1 MWKKAVGILLAL
13 SVAGAFFYYG
23 LTQAHAA
30 DDDWT
35 IGVTRTVHHAFVC
48 QNKEAAESVAKI
60 VHEQTFEE
68 VTNNPTA
75 VAYVSEGIC
84 GDIGGLRVEPLSVAY
99 HDTMKDDPKLIIKV
113 VLATPTPDKPDPK
126 TTMYFI
132 LSNTIVGSG
141 ILEGAL
147 GL

>member
-68 VTNNPTA
+68 VTNNRTTRRWWSTSPPRSARGSLEFGSNRCRCPT
-75 VAYVSEGIC
+75 
-84 GDIGGLRVEPLSVAY
+84 
-99 HDTMKDDPKLIIKV
+99 
-113 VLATPTPDKPDPK
+113 
-126 TTMYFI
+126 TTR
-132 LSNTIVGSG
+132 
-141 ILEGAL
+141 
-147 GL
+147 

>member
-48 QNKEAAESVAKI
+48 QNKEAAESVGWHAGA
-60 VHEQTFEE
+60 Q
-68 VTNNPTA
+68 
-75 VAYVSEGIC
+75 
-84 GDIGGLRVEPLSVAY
+84 
-99 HDTMKDDPKLIIKV
+99 
-113 VLATPTPDKPDPK
+113 
-126 TTMYFI
+126 
-132 LSNTIVGSG
+132 GSSRR
-141 ILEGAL
+141 EDRNA
-147 GL
+147 